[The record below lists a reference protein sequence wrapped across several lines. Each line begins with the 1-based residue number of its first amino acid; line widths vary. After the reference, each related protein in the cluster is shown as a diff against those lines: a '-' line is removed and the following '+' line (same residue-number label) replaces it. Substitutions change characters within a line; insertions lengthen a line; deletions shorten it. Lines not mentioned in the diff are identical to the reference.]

1 MKQPTPTRK
10 KSKTKIGDEP
20 TGRSLKNRMKQDNA
34 ETSESRNYFRSLDD
48 FDAKKAINKSAT
60 KARIDQRRKEINK
73 AVDEKMAKK
82 KVVMEKPKPKMT
94 GPKPNEKPRGKVNL
108 PGKLGQSGTGKKVN
122 LPGKFGQPMKKTLF

>member
-1 MKQPTPTRK
+1 MMKQPTPTRK

-82 KVVMEKPKPKMT
+82 KVVMEKPMAKGM
-94 GPKPNEKPRGKVNL
+94 
-108 PGKLGQSGTGKKVN
+108 
-122 LPGKFGQPMKKTLF
+122 MAKKTAKKK